1 MIKKLS
7 ISLLLLFLACSQNNE
22 KNIFQGRAEADEI
35 RLSSQTPGV
44 IDSMLVDEG
53 STIRKGQLM
62 FVVDSRRSANQMRG
76 QQAQIAEINANS
88 AALKAQIR
96 QLNSQLIFTSDLK
109 KKTERMFSQGAA
121 TQQKLDEVST
131 NLDVLEARMDGL
143 RTQFNILESKRHQA
157 QAAMEITRI
166 NINDAHVT
174 APINGVV
181 LTRFHTAGETVAPGL
196 PVLNVANLS
205 RMNVDFYVPNDLLAQ
220 VKIGAVVKVAVD
232 GVDKPLNG
240 KIKWVASE
248 SEFTPKTILTR
259 ETRTTLVY
267 RIKAVVDNPDG
278 LLKIGMPVDVS
289 LAE

>member
-1 MIKKLS
+1 MLV
-7 ISLLLLFLACSQNNE
+7 FLIACSQNTKANL
-22 KNIFQGRAEADEI
+22 FQGRAEADEI

-220 VKIGAVVKVAVD
+220 VKIGAVVKGAVD